1 MLHGRYIRST
11 AFTLIELLI
20 VLLLISLLA
29 SVVMP
34 TVVGSINDAKESALK
49 KNLQVMRDAIDDY
62 YTDNN
67 HYPVTLDVLVKN
79 RYLRKIPVDP
89 ITEVAGDW
97 VLEYH
102 NDGEIRGVINVHS
115 NSDAI
120 SSQQSPY
127 NEW

>member
-1 MLHGRYIRST
+1 MQHGNRHTSG

-34 TVVGSINDAKESALK
+34 TVVGSIHDAKESALK
-49 KNLQVMRDAIDDY
+49 ENLRVMRDAIDEY
-62 YTDNN
+62 YADNN
-67 HYPVTLDVLVKN
+67 HYPGSLHELVNN

-89 ITEVAGDW
+89 ITESDEDW
-97 VLEYH
+97 ALEYYS
-102 NDGEIRGVINVHS
+102 DGETRGVINVHS
-115 NSDAI
+115 SSDEM
-120 SSQQSPY
+120 SSQQMPY